1 MFASTVLSAVE
12 RGAFVVY
19 TAYALVF
26 VATFLVMRFLVQ
38 EQEAREA
45 EENLG
50 DTKNRKSS
58 NSLVKVT
65 RPFFT
70 QYFVPMVRGKPQ
82 WDMRRLLYKRR
93 IIAAGLRDEF
103 TPDEFIAFK
112 IFLIFFFP
120 LICAVLTITGFLDFA
135 LWQLA
140 LIGIG
145 GWFFPDLWVRS
156 RMRMRQGQV
165 KRALPFVV
173 DLLALSTEAGLDF
186 VGAIG
191 KVIEKAKPSPL
202 IEELEQVLK
211 EIKVGSSRAEAL
223 REMAMRL
230 DMPEMSSLVAILIS
244 ADQMGAPIGRTL
256 RQQSDQIRVQR
267 FTAAEKAGAAAG
279 QKLMFPVVLFILPAV
294 FLLIFGPVAMGF
306 LGTAE

>member
-1 MFASTVLSAVE
+1 MFGTAVLSAVE
-12 RGAFVVY
+12 RGTFVVY
-19 TAYALVF
+19 TAYALIF

-50 DTKNRKSS
+50 ETKNRKSS
-58 NSLVKVT
+58 NSLVKAT
-65 RPFFT
+65 RPFFS

-82 WDMRRLLYKRR
+82 WESRRVLYRRR
-93 IIAAGLRDEF
+93 IIAAGLREEF

-120 LICAVLTITGFLDFA
+120 LVGAVLTITGFLDIA
-135 LWQLA
+135 LWQLGLVA
-140 LIGIG
+140 VG

-156 RMRMRQGQV
+156 RIRIRQGQV

-191 KVIEKAKPSPL
+191 KVVEKAKPSPL

-211 EIKVGSSRAEAL
+211 EIKVGSSRAEGL
-223 REMAMRL
+223 REMAARL

-267 FTAAEKAGAAAG
+267 FTMAEKAGAAAA
-279 QKLMFPVVLFILPAV
+279 QKLMFPVILFILPAV
-294 FLLIFGPVAMGF
+294 FLLIFGPVALGF
-306 LGTAE
+306 LGQGD

>member
-1 MFASTVLSAVE
+1 MFGFTVLSAVE
-12 RGAFVVY
+12 RGTFVVY
-19 TAYALVF
+19 TAYALIF
-26 VATFLVMRFLVQ
+26 AATFLVMRFLVQ

-50 DTKNRKSS
+50 ETKNRKSS
-58 NSLVKVT
+58 NSLVKAT
-65 RPFFT
+65 RPFFS

-82 WDMRRLLYKRR
+82 WDTRRVLYKRR
-93 IIAAGLRDEF
+93 IIAAGLREEF

-120 LICAVLTITGFLDFA
+120 LVGAILTITGFLDIA
-135 LWQLA
+135 LWQL
-140 LIGIG
+140 GIVAVG

-156 RMRMRQGQV
+156 RIRIRQAQV

-211 EIKVGSSRAEAL
+211 EIKVGSSRAEGL
-223 REMAMRL
+223 REMAARL

-267 FTAAEKAGAAAG
+267 FTMAEKAGAAAA
-279 QKLMFPVVLFILPAV
+279 QKLMFPVILFILPAV
-294 FLLIFGPVAMGF
+294 FLLIFGPVALGF
-306 LGTAE
+306 LGQGD